1 MFCQSFDI
9 GTVESL
15 EDEIANKNEEVETA
29 HLTLQQQTIEVE
41 NKVKEEMSRENDCLQ
56 SQNQSLHQENE
67 DLKTEVMI
75 LRV

>member
-41 NKVKEEMSRENDCLQ
+41 NKVKEEMSRENDRLQ